1 MTYIHKAHAFWLYL
15 FHNTTICPYSLSYQ
29 QCIQICGCISQTEVM
44 VDFCSIHSS
53 CCLELAITIMLTTQK
68 FTQRLNEREKTHCA
82 GFFF

>member
-1 MTYIHKAHAFWLYL
+1 MPILSL
-15 FHNTTICPYSLSYQ
+15 SLSYQ

-82 GFFF
+82 GFFYFFKKKKANGK